1 MKDYFR
7 TDIEIKLD
15 FDEHKKIL
23 KERIQEEL
31 LVPISNYKSKLIY
44 NQRKPEYSKLTIYY
58 HPGYYL
64 FEILEFLSEKGICIL
79 ETVKEKTKEQKW
91 EFPDILDFSES
102 KLINLQAS
110 NSWEHNEKPVI
121 LTIDSL
127 SILQSGKFVEF
138 GNFKITENIF
148 QHLDDYIQ
156 YGQLAN
162 YKNDDKFIETDN
174 NRETNFGVVRFKLSF
189 KHSYDNST
197 KFNIDISRD
206 SFLIITNCPKTLTD
220 LEIIEIGN
228 SLCLL
233 MSFYW
238 QKTIDF
244 FNARVRINN
253 NENYHT
259 REILKYSNHLID
271 ESDQYILKKQ
281 FGSFY
286 DFIDS
291 INYTL
296 FSENSELIKELV
308 PRIIR
313 TKNVDKVSAFMILY
327 NIIEKIRNYCISV
340 PLKGKE
346 LSIKEE
352 FNFTK
357 GKKSTD
363 KFIKLKIKEIEEI
376 VDDSDREDFLNKAS
390 DKVSFIKKTGLIDQF
405 ESLLSHL
412 ELNVLDYNINF
423 TNLIQIRNSIY
434 HGKLPKEDVTPYNE
448 QMTILIYDMLLKLMI
463 E

>member
-15 FDEHKKIL
+15 FDKHKEVL

-31 LVPISNYKSKLIY
+31 LITISNYKSKLIY
-44 NQRKPEYSKLTIYY
+44 YQRKPEYPILTIYY
-58 HPGYYL
+58 NPGYYL
-64 FEILEFLSEKGICIL
+64 FEVLEFLNEKGICIL
-79 ETVKEKTKEQKW
+79 ETIKQKTKDHKW
-91 EFPDILDFSES
+91 NFTDILAFSES
-102 KLINLQAS
+102 NLINLQES
-110 NSWEHNEKPVI
+110 NSWEHNEKPVV

-138 GNFKITENIF
+138 GNFKLTENIF
-148 QHLDDYIQ
+148 QHLVDYIQ

-162 YKNDDKFIETDN
+162 YKNDDKFIEKDN
-174 NRETNFGVVRFKLSF
+174 NIETNFGLVRFKLSF
-189 KHSYDNST
+189 KHSYNSST

-206 SFLIITNCPKTLTD
+206 LFLIITNCPETLTD

-253 NENYHT
+253 IENYNT

-271 ESDQYILKKQ
+271 ESNEYILKRQ
-281 FGSFY
+281 FASFY

-291 INYTL
+291 INYSL
-296 FSENSELIKELV
+296 FLENSELIKELV

-313 TKNVDKVSAFMILY
+313 TKNVDKISAFMILY

-340 PLKGKE
+340 PIKGKE
-346 LSIKEE
+346 LLIKEE

-357 GKKSTD
+357 GKKATD
-363 KFIKLKIKEIEEI
+363 NFIKYKIKEIQEI
-376 VDDSDREDFLNKAS
+376 VDDSDSEDFLNKAS

-412 ELNVLDYNINF
+412 ELNLLGYNIDF
-423 TNLIQIRNSIY
+423 TNLIKIRNSIY
-434 HGKLPKEDVTPYNE
+434 HGKLPKEDVKSYNE
-448 QMTILIYDMLLKLMI
+448 EMTILIYDMLLKLMI
-463 E
+463 K

>member
-7 TDIEIKLD
+7 NDIIVNLD
-15 FDEHKKIL
+15 FDKHKEIL
-23 KERIQEEL
+23 KERIQEKL
-31 LVPISNYKSKLIY
+31 SISTYNSRLIY
-44 NQRKPEYSKLTIYY
+44 NQRKSEYSQLTIYY
-58 HPGYYL
+58 PQADYL
-64 FEILEFLSEKGICIL
+64 FEKLEFLNEKGICIL
-79 ETVKEKTKEQKW
+79 QTIKQKTKVHKW

-102 KLINLQAS
+102 KLINLEES
-110 NSWEHNEKPVI
+110 LSWEHNEKPVI

-127 SILQSGKFVEF
+127 NILQSERYVEF
-138 GNFKITENIF
+138 GNFKLTENIF
-148 QHLDDYIQ
+148 HHLDDYIQ

-162 YKNDDKFIETDN
+162 YKNDDKFIEVDN

-206 SFLIITNCPKTLTD
+206 SFLTITNSPETLTD
-220 LEIIEIGN
+220 LELIEIGN

-253 NENYHT
+253 IENYNT

-271 ESDQYILKKQ
+271 ESNDYILKKQ
-281 FGSFY
+281 FASFY

-291 INYTL
+291 INYSQ
-296 FSENSELIKELV
+296 FSENSNLIKELV

-327 NIIEKIRNYCISV
+327 NIIEKIRNHCISV
-340 PLKGKE
+340 PIKGKE

-352 FNFTK
+352 FNFIK
-357 GKKSTD
+357 GKNATD

-376 VDDSDREDFLNKAS
+376 VEDSDREDFLNKAS
-390 DKVSFIKKTGLIDQF
+390 DKVTFIKKTGLIDQF
-405 ESLLSHL
+405 DSLLNHL
-412 ELNVLDYNINF
+412 ELNPIGYGINF
-423 TNLIQIRNSIY
+423 TNLIKIRNSIY
-434 HGKLPKEDVTPYNE
+434 HGKLPKEDVKPYND